1 MGMWERTH
9 CFIEQ
14 RIFRETS
21 QRPHRSQSCS
31 LNLGIDCMCSL
42 VTQAN
47 LIHKQALFL
56 WLSQK
61 ILRMVQRCFFLFP
74 NICLPPPHTIHISF
88 YTTPL
93 PYTLWNEPLSGP
105 ILNRGHFP
113 SFADFCKTQWISL
126 WCPEASY
133 LPGKHHPGWKARD
146 PVHPA
151 GQLQPPLPGPGFA
164 SYDFVVTMPFVSPR
178 MWGSAL
184 MLPWS
189 WATFRPFYHTDTLL
203 EDETQGKSFTL
214 YSESTPIKVTP
225 NFLFVQKVCS
235 ICLIGKEI
243 MHSHLLFQP
252 IHYHHK
258 KGTPLKNLSARSRLS
273 SQWV

>member
-1 MGMWERTH
+1 M
-9 CFIEQ
+9 
-14 RIFRETS
+14 
-21 QRPHRSQSCS
+21 
-31 LNLGIDCMCSL
+31 
-42 VTQAN
+42 
-47 LIHKQALFL
+47 
-56 WLSQK
+56 
-61 ILRMVQRCFFLFP
+61 
-74 NICLPPPHTIHISF
+74 
-88 YTTPL
+88 PL
-93 PYTLWNEPLSGP
+93 PYTLWKEPLSGP
-105 ILNRGHFP
+105 TLNRGHFP
-113 SFADFCKTQWISL
+113 SFADFCKTQWISV

-189 WATFRPFYHTDTLL
+189 QATFRPFYHTDTLL
-203 EDETQGKSFTL
+203 EDETQRKSFTL
-214 YSESTPIKVTP
+214 CSESTPIKVTP
-225 NFLFVQKVCS
+225 NFLFVQRVCS

-252 IHYHHK
+252 IHYHHQK
-258 KGTPLKNLSARSRLS
+258 RECPEKSKYQVKAFKSVSLKASNTIGVWGHRGNVFDLRYLYFS
-273 SQWV
+273 W